1 MDGGKIEASDFY
13 ECGVMAAY
21 AGDYEG
27 AIASFYQACAI
38 MPCWPAARA
47 GLCLAYHEAGRSDEM
62 LAAFEELPTHESAD
76 AERLFVMAVAL
87 YGAGEYRAARRHARR
102 SIRLRPGSALAHYV
116 YGRILL
122 ASRRYAAADRA
133 LVRALELAPTFQA
146 VLSLRSWTFSY
157 LSSGEGVKGLRITQ
171 GVRRLHQPPFD
182 LDGFKT
188 VRPNTGIIFTKGMR
202 VAGK

>member
-87 YGAGEYRAARRHARR
+87 DKVTPRQRPRPL
-102 SIRLRPGSALAHYV
+102 RLRKNPAGLAALRRRRPRPRARPRARPDIPSRAV
-116 YGRILL
+116 STVVDLLLPVVGRG
-122 ASRRYAAADRA
+122 RKGFADNSGGKTP
-133 LVRALELAPTFQA
+133 APTAF
-146 VLSLRSWTFSY
+146 
-157 LSSGEGVKGLRITQ
+157 
-171 GVRRLHQPPFD
+171 
-182 LDGFKT
+182 
-188 VRPNTGIIFTKGMR
+188 
-202 VAGK
+202 